1 MLNQDQFIQYCNHLG
16 LSEAARKVLSNIRI
30 SPPARRVRSSAKNV
44 AVRYPSRKMGVI
56 IQAESH
62 RNELAFVYEMEYDDG
77 VLEYYD
83 QPSVMK
89 LEYQAKNGRKVGV
102 LHTPDFFILRPDTA
116 GWEECKTEEEL
127 QKLVE
132 QMPQRY
138 VWDEDSGW
146 RCPPGERYAAQYGFY
161 YHIRS
166 SAEIDWIFQRNL
178 IFLQDYLREDC
189 PEVDDKAQAEVEQLV
204 DGEPG
209 IKLNQLLQSVQ
220 QASSD
225 DIYRLI
231 ATGQIYANLRA
242 APLAEPDQVRLFCDQ
257 WTAQAFVVMPE
268 TFSEESVGGFQNAKL
283 EVNAIVHW
291 DGKPWVIVNIG
302 ETELWLRST
311 ERNIIKLSPTE
322 FNTLMQAGEIV
333 GPRAALQNGIS
344 VKAQE
349 SLVKASP
356 EDLKVAN
363 ERYQIIKPVLAGSL
377 PGESATPQR
386 TVYDW
391 IRKYRQA
398 QRLHQCGF
406 VGLLPQWHRCGNRTK
421 KLPEETWTLVNEFI
435 GDNYETLKQKFKYE
449 VYGELILACERQGVQ
464 TPSYKTF
471 VKAVN
476 SRSGE
481 EQTKKREGR
490 RRAYEQAMFYWELTL
505 TTPRHGDRI
514 FEIGHL
520 DHTQLDIELVHSRT
534 GRNLG
539 RPWATFLSDAFSRR
553 LLAVYLTFEPPSYR
567 SCMMVLREC
576 VRLHQRLPQCLVVD
590 GGPEFGS
597 VYFETL
603 MAFYECAKKTR
614 PPSKGRFGSV
624 CERLFGT
631 TNTRF
636 VYNLVGNTQLMRHA
650 RQVTKSVNP
659 KKQAQ
664 WTLPRL
670 YLRLRQWAYEVY
682 DTIEHPTLG
691 QTPREAFVNDLQQSG
706 QRPHRVIPYDE
717 VFYMRTLP
725 TTRKGTAT
733 VNINQGV
740 KINYIY
746 YWSNDFRQSGV
757 PNTQVQVRYDPF
769 DAGLAYAFVQ
779 GRWVRCTS
787 EYYARLQGRTE
798 FEVKLATAE
807 LRARNQRHARQLKI
821 TARHIAEFI
830 ESLEQEE
837 TAQTQL
843 LGASEGKAVV
853 ALINHPPL
861 NGDQANLI
869 MGEAIAL
876 AGEAHPA
883 GEAQGQTTAQK
894 PEDDEPLTPL
904 EDYRV

>member
-1 MLNQDQFIQYCNHLG
+1 MLKQDEFSQYCHHLG
-16 LSEAARKVLSNIRI
+16 LSEAARKVLSNIRTA
-30 SPPARRVRSSAKNV
+30 PPARRVRSSAKNV

-62 RNELAFVYEMEYDDG
+62 RNELAFIYEMEHDDE

-89 LEYQAKNGRKVGV
+89 LAYQAKNGRKVGV
-102 LHTPDFFILRPDTA
+102 LHTPDFFVLRTDSA

-127 QKLVE
+127 QKLTE

-138 VWDEDSGW
+138 VWDEDNGW
-146 RCPPGERYAAQYGFY
+146 RCPPGERNAEQYGLY

-189 PEVDDKAQAEVEQLV
+189 PEVADNAQAEVEQLV
-204 DGEPG
+204 GDEPG
-209 IKLNQLLQSVQ
+209 IKLSQLLQSVQ

-225 DIYRLI
+225 DIYHLI
-231 ATGQIYANLRA
+231 ATGQIYTNLRT

-257 WTAQAFVVMPE
+257 WMAQAFVVMPE
-268 TFSEESVGGFQNAKL
+268 TFGEEEVGGFQNVKL
-283 EVNAIVHW
+283 EINAIVHW
-291 DGKPWVIVNIG
+291 DGKPWAIVNIG

-311 ERNIIKLSPTE
+311 GRNIIKLSPTE
-322 FNTLMQAGEIV
+322 FNTMIQTGEIV
-333 GPRAALQNGIS
+333 GTRAALQNDIS
-344 VKAQE
+344 AEAQE
-349 SLVKASP
+349 LLAKATP
-356 EDLKVAN
+356 KDLKVATQ
-363 ERYQIIKPVLAGSL
+363 RYQVIKPVLAGSL
-377 PGESATPQR
+377 LGEASTPQR
-386 TVYDW
+386 TIYDW

-398 QRLHQCGF
+398 QRLHRCGF

-421 KLPEETWTLVNEFI
+421 KLPEETWSLINQFI
-435 GDNYETLKQKFKYE
+435 TDNYETLKQKFKYE
-449 VYGELILACERQGVQ
+449 VYGELVLACERQGLQ

-471 VKAVN
+471 AKAVN
-476 SRSGE
+476 RRSGA

-490 RRAYEQAMFYWELTL
+490 RRAYQQEMFYWELTL
-505 TTPRHGDRI
+505 TTPRHGDRP

-520 DHTQLDIELVHSRT
+520 DHTQLDIELVHSQT

-553 LLAVYLTFEPPSYR
+553 FLAVYLTFEPPSYR

-576 VRLHQRLPQCLVVD
+576 VRLHQRLPQSLVVD

-603 MAFYECAKKTR
+603 MAFYECTKKTR

-636 VYNLVGNTQLMRHA
+636 VYNLVGNTQLMRHV
-650 RQVTKSVNP
+650 RQVTQSVNP
-659 KKQAQ
+659 KNQAQ
-664 WTLPRL
+664 WTLSRL
-670 YLRLRQWAYEVY
+670 YIRLRQWAYEVY
-682 DTIEHPTLG
+682 DTIEHPALG
-691 QTPREAFVNDLQQSG
+691 QTPRQAFANGLQQSG

-733 VNINQGV
+733 VNVNQGV

-746 YWSNDFRQSGV
+746 YWSPDFRQSEV
-757 PNTQVQVRYDPF
+757 ANTQVQVRYDPF

-779 GRWVRCTS
+779 GRWVRCAS
-787 EYYARLQGRTE
+787 EHYARLQGRTE
-798 FEVKLATAE
+798 FEVKLATME
-807 LRARNQRHARQLKI
+807 LRARHQRHTRGLQI

-830 ESLEQEE
+830 ETLEQEE
-837 TAQTQL
+837 AAQAQL
-843 LGASEGKAVV
+843 MGAAEGRSVV

-861 NGDQANLI
+861 KGDQANLI
-869 MGEAIAL
+869 EAESIVPTN
-876 AGEAHPA
+876 EDHFV
-883 GEAQGQTTAQK
+883 EQDQMTAQE
-894 PEDDEPLTPL
+894 PEAEEPLVPL
-904 EDYRV
+904 SDYQV

>member
-1 MLNQDQFIQYCNHLG
+1 MLNQDQFKQYCQQLG
-16 LSEAARKVLSNIRI
+16 LSEAARQVLSSIRT
-30 SPPARRVRSSAKNV
+30 SPPVRRVRSSAKNV

-62 RNELAFVYEMEYDDG
+62 RNELAFVYEMEYDEG

-89 LEYQAKNGRKVGV
+89 LAYQAKNGRKVGV
-102 LHTPDFFILRPDTA
+102 LHTPDFFVLRRDRA

-127 QKLVE
+127 QKLTE

-138 VWDEDSGW
+138 VWDEERGW
-146 RCPPGERYAAQYGFY
+146 HCPPGERYAAPYGLY
-161 YHIRS
+161 YQIRS

-189 PEVDDKAQAEVEQLV
+189 PEVADQARTEVEQWV
-204 DGEPG
+204 AGEPG
-209 IKLNQLLQSVQ
+209 LKLNQLLQAVQ

-231 ATGQIYANLRA
+231 ATGHIYANLRT
-242 APLAEPDQVRLFCDQ
+242 APLAAPDQVRLFGDQ

-268 TFSEESVGGFQNAKL
+268 TFSEAGVGGFQNAKL
-283 EVNAIVHW
+283 EVNATLHW
-291 DGKPWVIVNIG
+291 DGKVWTIINIG

-311 ERNIIKLSPTE
+311 EGHIIKLAPAE
-322 FNTLMQAGEIV
+322 FKTMMEAGDIV
-333 GPRAALQNGIS
+333 GTSAARQTGLSIE
-344 VKAQE
+344 AQE
-349 SLVKASP
+349 MLAQASP
-356 EDLKVAN
+356 QDLKVAN
-363 ERYQIIKPVLAGSL
+363 QRYQLIKPVLAGRGA
-377 PGESATPQR
+377 GEGSPPQR
-386 TVYDW
+386 TIYEW

-398 QRLHQCGF
+398 QRLHRCGF
-406 VGLLPQWHRCGNRTK
+406 VGLLPQWHRCGNHTK
-421 KLPEETWTLVNEFI
+421 KLPEATWTLITEFVS
-435 GDNYETLKQKFKYE
+435 DNYETLKQKFKYE
-449 VYGELILACERQGVQ
+449 VYGELVLACERQGVQ
-464 TPSYKTF
+464 APSYKTF

-476 SRSGE
+476 QRSGE
-481 EQTKKREGR
+481 AQTKKRAGR
-490 RRAYEQAMFYWELTL
+490 RRAYTQALFYWELTL
-505 TTPRHGDRI
+505 TTPRHGDRP

-576 VRLHQRLPQCLVVD
+576 VRLHQRLPQGLVVD

-603 MAFYECAKKTR
+603 MAFYECTKKTR
-614 PPSKGRFGSV
+614 PPGKGRFGSV

-636 VYNLVGNTQLMRHA
+636 VYNLAGNTQLMRHV
-650 RQVTKSVNP
+650 RQVTQSVNP
-659 KKQAQ
+659 KNLAQ

-682 DTIEHPTLG
+682 DTIEHPALG
-691 QTPREAFVNDLQQSG
+691 QTPREAWGKGQQQSG

-717 VFYMRTLP
+717 TFYMRTLP
-725 TTRKGTAT
+725 TTRKGTAK
-733 VNINQGV
+733 VNVNQGV

-746 YWSNDFRQSGV
+746 YWSPDFRQAEVANTSV
-757 PNTQVQVRYDPF
+757 PVRYDPF
-769 DAGLAYAFVQ
+769 DVGLAYAFVQ

-798 FEVKLATAE
+798 FEVKLATTE
-807 LRARNQRHARQLKI
+807 LRARHQRHARQLQI

-837 TAQTQL
+837 TAQAQL
-843 LGASEGKAVV
+843 MGAAEGKAVV
-853 ALINHPPL
+853 ALINHPPR
-861 NGDQANLI
+861 NGERAELSGGDPMALADQA
-869 MGEAIAL
+869 
-876 AGEAHPA
+876 HP
-883 GEAQGQTTAQK
+883 GPEVDQTTAPK
-894 PEDDEPLTPL
+894 PEADEPLTPL
-904 EDYRV
+904 ADYQV